1 MSRIEF
7 NEKNVKLK
15 SDADC
20 WEDAIKQGCQMLVDN
35 GHVLPIYIDGIISAI
50 KEFGPYIVITDGLA
64 IPHTRPEKGA
74 KSIGFSLI
82 TFKDPVI
89 FDEET
94 SPVKVMICFSAI
106 DKDSHLEILK
116 MIVEFVEDGKI
127 DKIAEVENMQELLEL
142 IN

>member
-1 MSRIEF
+1 M
-7 NEKNVKLK
+7 
-15 SDADC
+15 
-20 WEDAIKQGCQMLVDN
+20 
-35 GHVLPIYIDGIISAI
+35 PIYIDGIISAI

>member
-1 MSRIEF
+1 MFNLDF
-7 NEKNVKLK
+7 NENNVKLK
-15 SDADC
+15 LDTDC
-20 WEDAIKQGCQMLVDN
+20 WEDAIRKGGQLLVDN
-35 GHVLPIYIDGIISAI
+35 GHVLPEYIDGIISAVN
-50 KEFGPYIVITDGLA
+50 EFGPYIVIADGLA

-74 KSIGFSLI
+74 KSIGFSLT
-82 TFKDPVI
+82 TFKEEVI

-116 MIVEFVEDGKI
+116 MIVNFVEDGKI
-127 DKIAEVENMQELLEL
+127 DRIAEVESMKELLEV